1 MIKVMHVDNV
11 QLYLKFLFL
20 HFHFFGYMLHVHVIQ
35 KNYSFVSFRLF
46 LYSYDLLDLCKRVLH
61 LLNLPNLRFALGIRE
76 LGPS

>member
-1 MIKVMHVDNV
+1 M
-11 QLYLKFLFL
+11 Y
-20 HFHFFGYMLHVHVIQ
+20 VHVIQ